1 MLILESWIHFY
12 DKGALV
18 ERDNTLVWIDCEM
31 TGLDP
36 ATSVLLEI
44 ATIVTDNN
52 LNVIEE
58 GPSIVIY
65 HDESKL
71 TGMKQIVRDMHTI
84 SGLLS
89 KIKDGI
95 LMEQAEQKILS
106 FLQQHCKP
114 GVSPM
119 CGNSIWVDRMF
130 LTKYMPRVV
139 EFLNYRVIDVSSVK
153 ELVARWH
160 PNDPDAEFLKKKTHR
175 AVDDIRES
183 IAELRHY
190 KKYFFV

>member
-1 MLILESWIHFY
+1 M
-12 DKGALV
+12 

-36 ATSVLLEI
+36 ATSVLIEI

-58 GPSIVIY
+58 GPSLVIY
-65 HDESKL
+65 HDESKF
-71 TGMKQIVRDMHTI
+71 TAMKQIVRDMHTT
-84 SGLLS
+84 SGLLE

-95 LMEQAEQKILS
+95 LMEQAEQKTLS
-106 FLQQHCKP
+106 FLQQHCKA
-114 GVSPM
+114 GVPPL
-119 CGNSIWVDRMF
+119 CGNSVWVDRMF
-130 LTKYMPRVV
+130 LSKYMPRII
-139 EFLNYRVIDVSSVK
+139 EFLNYRVIDVTSVK

-160 PNDPDAEFLKKKTHR
+160 PNDLDAEFLKKKTHR

-190 KKYFFV
+190 RKYFFV